1 MLFDRL
7 EIDRI
12 CCAHDACD
20 GMAPPQQCTPMC
32 SIAFHGF
39 MHQCSRTVD
48 SLANAEMLHVFDDT
62 CTNAGTV
69 NVPLFIDALSRAEC
83 CSSRNC
89 GGCVDE
95 GECTA
100 VGSGDSS
107 GAARQCAW
115 AGTPRTSLGAL
126 VSEGRP
132 TTQSSSRVGPGG
144 NVPSKAVDGDSNG
157 EWGGG
162 TCTHTLDNTDGG
174 EWWQVDL
181 GSSMPINHIDI
192 FHRTDCCQ
200 ERAVGARVIVSV
212 STDFHSGT
220 ACEVLDEA
228 GATPEQVQ
236 CNGLQG
242 QYGASQTALLPVV
255 EQPSLNN
262 VFCLLVR
269 ALLNSGVRCTQSLFT
284 LQMGNL

>member
-1 MLFDRL
+1 
-7 EIDRI
+7 
-12 CCAHDACD
+12 
-20 GMAPPQQCTPMC
+20 MC

-115 AGTPRTSLGAL
+115 AGVALRCAWRWSRCGGPRPGWRPLARFLG
-126 VSEGRP
+126 R
-132 TTQSSSRVGPGG
+132 
-144 NVPSKAVDGDSNG
+144 
-157 EWGGG
+157 
-162 TCTHTLDNTDGG
+162 
-174 EWWQVDL
+174 
-181 GSSMPINHIDI
+181 
-192 FHRTDCCQ
+192 
-200 ERAVGARVIVSV
+200 
-212 STDFHSGT
+212 
-220 ACEVLDEA
+220 
-228 GATPEQVQ
+228 
-236 CNGLQG
+236 
-242 QYGASQTALLPVV
+242 
-255 EQPSLNN
+255 
-262 VFCLLVR
+262 
-269 ALLNSGVRCTQSLFT
+269 
-284 LQMGNL
+284 